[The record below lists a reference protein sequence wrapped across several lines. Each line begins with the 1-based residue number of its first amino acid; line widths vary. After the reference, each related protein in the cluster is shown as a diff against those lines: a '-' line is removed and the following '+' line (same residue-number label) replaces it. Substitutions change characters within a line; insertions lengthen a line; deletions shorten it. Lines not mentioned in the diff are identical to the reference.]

1 MWFIGNLS
9 PNIGQQVNYFCYKS
23 LTKFSHILI
32 KTKGIP
38 ILLFVRVVN
47 NGIDDINL
55 MCSELLQGQPPLF
68 QSFYRDIA
76 VQVMLGFIL
85 FSTIKNLAITGIKI
99 SAPYP

>member
-1 MWFIGNLS
+1 MWFIRNLS
-9 PNIGQQVNYFCYKS
+9 PNISQQANYFCYKS

-55 MCSELLQGQPPLF
+55 MCRELLQGQPPLF
-68 QSFYRDIA
+68 PSFYRDIA

-85 FSTIKNLAITGIKI
+85 FSTIKIWLLLALK
-99 SAPYP
+99 